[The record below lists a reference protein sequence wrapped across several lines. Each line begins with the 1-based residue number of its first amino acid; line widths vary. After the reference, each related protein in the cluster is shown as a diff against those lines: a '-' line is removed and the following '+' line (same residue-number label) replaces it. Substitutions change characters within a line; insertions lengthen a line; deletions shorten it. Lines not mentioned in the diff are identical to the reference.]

1 MNTNVPF
8 PAPFRPELSLKRR
21 EPGSTQS
28 PMSVSQP
35 PMSGSQPPMPF
46 GSGVPFGSA
55 APFEG
60 DSSNPYGY
68 AALQAAW
75 DKLYRARALLEAE
88 QAHLRDDRIA
98 LQGELDALEVRRQ
111 AMIAREVRVQQLEL
125 NAALDKEEAEEA
137 KEPESTMS
145 KLTRAPFEMARHV
158 FGPKK

>member
-1 MNTNVPF
+1 
-8 PAPFRPELSLKRR
+8 
-21 EPGSTQS
+21 
-28 PMSVSQP
+28 
-35 PMSGSQPPMPF
+35 MPF
-46 GSGVPFGSA
+46 GSSVPFGSG

-111 AMIAREVRVQQLEL
+111 AVTAREMRIQQLEL
-125 NAALDKEEAEEA
+125 HAAIDKEEAEDE
-137 KEPESTMS
+137 KESRSTMS
-145 KLTRAPFEMARHV
+145 KLSRVPFEMARQV

>member
-1 MNTNVPF
+1 M
-8 PAPFRPELSLKRR
+8 PA
-21 EPGSTQS
+21 
-28 PMSVSQP
+28 SQP
-35 PMSGSQPPMPF
+35 PISAAQPGMPPY

-55 APFEG
+55 GPFEG

-111 AMIAREVRVQQLEL
+111 AVIARELRIQQLEI
-125 NAALDKEEAEEA
+125 NAALEREEAEEEA
-137 KEPESTMS
+137 EKSPKSAMS
-145 KLTRAPFEMARHV
+145 KLTRTPFDVARRV

>member
-1 MNTNVPF
+1 MNTNAPF
-8 PAPFRPELSLKRR
+8 PAPNRPELSLKRR
-21 EPGSTQS
+21 EPGSSQA
-28 PMSVSQP
+28 PMP
-35 PMSGSQPPMPF
+35 ATPPPMPF
-46 GSGVPFGSA
+46 GSNVPFGSG

-111 AMIAREVRVQQLEL
+111 AVIAREMRVQQMEL
-125 NAALDKEEAEEA
+125 SAALDKEEAEDA
-137 KEPESTMS
+137 KETQSTMS
-145 KLTRAPFEMARHV
+145 KLTRAPFEMARQV

>member
-1 MNTNVPF
+1 MNTNAPF

-21 EPGSTQS
+21 EPGSTQPPLS
-28 PMSVSQP
+28 ASQP
-35 PMSGSQPPMPF
+35 PLPF
-46 GSGVPFGSA
+46 GSAVPFGSA

-98 LQGELDALEVRRQ
+98 LQGELDQLEVRRQ
-111 AMIAREVRVQQLEL
+111 AVIAREMRVQQLQLKAEL
-125 NAALDKEEAEEA
+125 EKEEAEDLQEE
-137 KEPESTMS
+137 KEGKSTMS
-145 KLTRAPFEMARHV
+145 KLTRAPFEIARQV

>member
-1 MNTNVPF
+1 
-8 PAPFRPELSLKRR
+8 
-21 EPGSTQS
+21 
-28 PMSVSQP
+28 
-35 PMSGSQPPMPF
+35 MPF
-46 GSGVPFGSA
+46 GSAVPFGSA

-98 LQGELDALEVRRQ
+98 LQGELDQLEVRRQ
-111 AMIAREVRVQQLEL
+111 ALVAREARVQQLEL
-125 NAALDKEEAEEA
+125 KAELEKEEAEDAQEEQG
-137 KEPESTMS
+137 KSTMR
-145 KLTRAPFEMARHV
+145 KLTRAPFEIARQV

>member
-1 MNTNVPF
+1 MNTNAPF

-21 EPGSTQS
+21 EPGSTQ
-28 PMSVSQP
+28 P
-35 PMSGSQPPMPF
+35 PMGTPPPMPF
-46 GSGVPFGSA
+46 GSGVPFGSG

-111 AMIAREVRVQQLEL
+111 TIAARETRIQHLEAT
-125 NAALDKEEAEEA
+125 AAIDQEEAEDERDA
-137 KEPESTMS
+137 PSAMS